1 MVPLSTSRGKP
12 RYQHIPHRLWPLG
25 PGVLRLPAG
34 LTLGRGAEGQDTRE
48 QTNRPGSAELAEGN
62 AVTGGQPWL
71 LDGRTGEAVTAECEW
86 GPSSDITS
94 EDPCRVVRGQ
104 VMVPDLLPGQEWLW
118 GRGSCNALR
127 ARCGP
132 ASPLRQLSADRGTG
146 GTWAEGGERPCS
158 RQRSVMPKPA
168 WVSASRPQPG
178 LLGALCPAGQTCGS

>member
-1 MVPLSTSRGKP
+1 M
-12 RYQHIPHRLWPLG
+12 
-25 PGVLRLPAG
+25 LRLPAG
-34 LTLGRGAEGQDTRE
+34 LTLGRGAEGRDTRE

-62 AVTGGQPWL
+62 AVTGGQLWL

-104 VMVPDLLPGQEWLW
+104 AMVPDLLPGQEWLW

-146 GTWAEGGERPCS
+146 GPGPKGVSGPAAGSGQSC
-158 RQRSVMPKPA
+158 RSPRG
-168 WVSASRPQPG
+168 SRPPAPNPG
-178 LLGALCPAGQTCGS
+178 CWELFAQLDRRVGPESAQGTEQRRK

>member
-1 MVPLSTSRGKP
+1 MGANE
-12 RYQHIPHRLWPLG
+12 
-25 PGVLRLPAG
+25 PAWVSQ
-34 LTLGRGAEGQDTRE
+34 A
-48 QTNRPGSAELAEGN
+48 SAAEGN

-104 VMVPDLLPGQEWLW
+104 VMVPDLLLGQEWLW

-146 GTWAEGGERPCS
+146 GPGPKGVSGPAAGSGQSC
-158 RQRSVMPKPA
+158 RSPRG
-168 WVSASRPQPG
+168 SRPPAPSPG
-178 LLGALCPAGQTCGS
+178 CWELFAQLDRRVGPESAQGTEQRRK